1 MEFIQ
6 YIIAGFVVGLLVGL
20 TGVGGGSLMTPILL
34 IFFNVKAAVAVG
46 TDLLYASLTKSVGI
60 FAHGKLGNIDW
71 KMVRLLA
78 YGSLPASIVT
88 LLYLKNMD
96 IASDSAVADIKFWLG
111 IALLLTSVSVIFRNQ
126 LAKLSKTGHWINP
139 KYVPALTVVLGA
151 ILGFLVTLTSV
162 GAGALG
168 VTALLILYPKV
179 NITKIVGSDVAHA
192 VPLTLVAGLGHA
204 SLGTVDYSLLGTL
217 LIGSIPGIWIG
228 SHLSSKVAE
237 HWIRVILALILV
249 YVGQK
254 LAFPQLNQLIG
265 IVVLLFI
272 IAFKQLGFKN
282 TKPAIQ
288 SKKQPK

>member
-1 MEFIQ
+1 MEFIH

-46 TDLLYASLTKSVGI
+46 TDLLYASVTKSVGI

-78 YGSLPASIVT
+78 YGSLPASMIT

-168 VTALLILYPKV
+168 VTAL
-179 NITKIVGSDVAHA
+179 
-192 VPLTLVAGLGHA
+192 
-204 SLGTVDYSLLGTL
+204 
-217 LIGSIPGIWIG
+217 
-228 SHLSSKVAE
+228 
-237 HWIRVILALILV
+237 
-249 YVGQK
+249 
-254 LAFPQLNQLIG
+254 
-265 IVVLLFI
+265 
-272 IAFKQLGFKN
+272 
-282 TKPAIQ
+282 
-288 SKKQPK
+288 